1 MNLTSQFN
9 LASKSSY
16 ELRGLLSTAFK
27 AAVQADPGSKAQLEA
42 QALID
47 AIKLELTVRDF
58 TL

>member
-1 MNLTSQFN
+1 MNLTSQFK

-16 ELRGLLSTAFK
+16 ELRGLLRAAFNTAAK
-27 AAVQADPGSKAQLEA
+27 SDPGSKAQHEA

>member
-16 ELRGLLSTAFK
+16 ELHGLLSTAFNT
-27 AAVQADPGSKAQLEA
+27 AVQADPGSKAQLEA
-42 QALID
+42 QALAE
-47 AIKLELTVRDF
+47 AIKLELTVRNF

>member
-9 LASKSSY
+9 LASKSTY
-16 ELRGLLSTAFK
+16 ELRGLLRNAFN
-27 AAVQADPGSKAQLEA
+27 AAVQADPGSKAQHEA